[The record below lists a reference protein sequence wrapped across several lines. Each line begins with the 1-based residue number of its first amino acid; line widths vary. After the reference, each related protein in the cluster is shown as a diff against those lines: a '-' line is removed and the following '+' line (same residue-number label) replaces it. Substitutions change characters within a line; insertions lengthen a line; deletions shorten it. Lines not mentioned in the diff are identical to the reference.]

1 VTRASLLSRGEAG
14 LEWLLRFAVGA
25 MMIAAVTINCA
36 NVIARYAFARPFIWA
51 EETMQFL
58 NVWTVM
64 LGAAVITR
72 GAGHLRMD
80 ALYFLV
86 SPRVRRALDAF
97 TSAVAIVV
105 VVYVV
110 VQASEMVRMLTNT
123 GQRSVIAGVPMNLM
137 YLAVLVG
144 FACSALFL
152 LVGAVRRAFRKGRG
166 EEPA

>member
-1 VTRASLLSRGEAG
+1 VTSLASLLGRGEAG
-14 LEWLLRFAVGA
+14 LGRLLCFAVGA
-25 MMIAAVTINCA
+25 MMIAAVAINCA
-36 NVIARYAFARPFIWA
+36 NVIARYVFARPFVWA

-80 ALYFLV
+80 ALHV
-86 SPRVRRALDAF
+86 VVPPRVRRVLDAF
-97 TSAVAIVV
+97 ATVVAIVIA
-105 VVYVV
+105 VYVV
-110 VQASEMVRMLTNT
+110 VQAGGMVRMLTNT

-144 FACSALFL
+144 FACTALFL
-152 LVGAVRRAFRKGRG
+152 LVSIVRRPSGKGPR
-166 EEPA
+166 A